1 MVVKKLLLVFV
12 LSAGVA
18 IAQPVSFTGTVST
31 DLADEDNW
39 EGGALPTAEDVAV
52 VDFSKLNG
60 ATEITNSTDQAF
72 AGLVLTNLPGTVTLW
87 GTNTTA
93 STPTTLTLGAD
104 GWRIHHTP
112 ETATKTDTK
121 LYLNLNL
128 ATAAEQTW
136 SFVDEY
142 YIYFNGTISGTAP
155 LTITSDYYLIHNV
168 APGYGGKI
176 RYTYKNKTYHYVRLC
191 RKGAWANDVEVTSG
205 RMEFVFTD
213 TATWQEIFPGRK
225 VQQGATLLLTQPKEP
240 QITFEDGDS
249 YQGGD
254 FVVDKGRFTQTG
266 GAVTSSVQV
275 GYSEYT
281 SLYEMRGGALKTSQ
295 LVIGNAARTDWTT
308 NQEFRLIGGEVFAD
322 RVELGWRARGNVMS
336 HVDLSVREG
345 SLTIADSTA
354 VDGGFHLGSNRKNTG
369 ESRNAGS
376 VSGGYRQTG
385 GTVKTPQVSLG
396 AYVGTNI
403 EEWIPPTNCWVTLA
417 MDGGLLDVGARGFNA
432 VVDRWNARPEGD
444 TTTQVNSRY
453 RISFKSGT
461 LAAYKPFTSE
471 LDFIIPVNTNTT
483 PFVVDTRA
491 NDVTFAAPIW
501 GAGNLEKKGAG
512 TLTLVDASRYTGRLA
527 VKEGTLKLMGAAST
541 DDTVDGERCFV
552 WRAEDAVKGLEEGA
566 EIETWPDA
574 TGTRTAVYDD
584 VVSKKNGVVNGDP
597 VTKPMVELNA
607 FNGHAGV
614 KFNQSALKIA
624 KADNPIAGSTN
635 WTVCVVLKTDSPGL
649 GSSPSWYLARGV
661 VGREEG
667 GVPNDWALVF
677 DANGHFGGGLGI
689 KHGSSDTAL
698 YTSAANYA
706 DGQPHVVFYSLDCN
720 GVRTITVDGEVK
732 SNTVTLDPSNKSPR
746 TAIDMYLGV
755 HNIADGGPK
764 KFAFIG
770 SVAEFR
776 FYPDKALT
784 ASERAGLGAA
794 LAAKYGAS
802 NAVGATGGAGTQ
814 KGELVQTAVDAPMPD
829 DGAAAWDADS
839 LDSLGD
845 GAAVASWTA
854 QDGNRVANLETG
866 CLQMTSGQD
875 LTTTVK
881 TGIQAPTLVKGA
893 FNGHHG
899 VRFSGYQALGIP
911 AADSPV
917 SGKTAW
923 SVAMVFRT
931 TETNHPGASAQF
943 YLGRGLFGAELPSNT
958 RADWGV
964 TFWANQGRVLAG
976 YGGKGT
982 GQGDNNL
989 LSRAWDLNDGE
1000 PHVLVATFDT
1010 TTGAVTILVDG
1021 VGVRQNGNK
1030 CTVETPRD
1038 AMRVLI
1044 GSINTDCFFR
1054 GDIAAFRLYD
1064 HALTLEESDALL
1076 AYWNDRYA
1084 IPPSPKNSH
1093 AAFESGRLGL
1103 GAKEIAVDA
1112 DATLVLPVARTAPF
1126 ALQAGQ
1132 RLTVSGAVKGTLGV
1146 GAGGVL
1152 DLTANPAAELD
1163 GLWLQ
1168 DGGVVK
1174 ASFNQTAPIALSS
1187 FRAEGTPV
1195 IELTDRPAQVPAT
1208 FTLFTYAGDA
1218 SLAEGLAWT
1227 VTGASRASTV
1237 VVEDGKV
1244 MVRTAV
1250 GTLLIVR

>member
-1 MVVKKLLLVFV
+1 MKTILYALGFV

-18 IAQPVSFTGTVST
+18 VAQPVSFTGAVST
-31 DLADEDNW
+31 DLAIAANW

-72 AGLVLTNLPGTVTLW
+72 AGLVLTNLPGTVTFW

-93 STPTTLTLGAD
+93 STPTTLTLGAS

-128 ATAAEQTW
+128 VTAAEQTW

-155 LTITSDYYLIHNV
+155 LTITSDYYLIHNI

-191 RKGAWANDVEVTSG
+191 RKGTWANDVEVTSG

-240 QITFEDGDS
+240 KITFGDGDS
-249 YQGGD
+249 YQGYGL
-254 FVVDKGRFTQTG
+254 VVDYGRFTQTS
-266 GAVTSSVQV
+266 GAITSDVQV
-275 GYSEYT
+275 GYSNYS
-281 SLYEMRGGALKTSQ
+281 SLYEMRGGFLKTGN
-295 LVIGNAARTDWTT
+295 LVIGNCTRTEWTT
-308 NQEFRLIGGEVFAD
+308 NQEFRLIGGEVTAN
-322 RVELGWRARGNVMS
+322 RVELGWRARGNDMG
-336 HVDLSVREG
+336 HVDLSVRGG
-345 SLTIADSTA
+345 SLTVADSSA
-354 VDGGFHLGSNRKNTG
+354 VDDGFHLGVNRKNSD
-369 ESRNAGS
+369 ESRDAGS

-385 GTVKTPQVSLG
+385 GTFKTPQVSLG
-396 AYVGTNI
+396 SYVSSNLNH
-403 EEWIPPTNCWVTLA
+403 WIPPTNCWMTLA
-417 MDGGLLDVGARGFNA
+417 MDGGLLDVGARGFN
-432 VVDRWNARPEGD
+432 VVADRWNARPEGD

-501 GAGNLEKKGAG
+501 GSGNLEKKGAG

-527 VKEGTLKLMGAAST
+527 VKEGSLKLMGAAST

-552 WRAEDAVKGLEEGA
+552 WRAEDAVKGLEEGT

-574 TGTRTAVYDD
+574 TGMRAAVYDGI
-584 VVSKKNGVVNGDP
+584 SKNGLA
-597 VTKPMVELNA
+597 VTKPTVELNA

-614 KFNQSALKIA
+614 KFNQSALKVA
-624 KADNPIAGSTN
+624 KDYNPLAGATN
-635 WTVCVVLKTDSPGL
+635 WTVCIVLKTDTVGL
-649 GSSPSWYLARGV
+649 GNSPSWYLARGV

-667 GVPNDWALVF
+667 GVQNDWALVF
-677 DANGHFGGGLGI
+677 DANGHFGGGLGV
-689 KHGSSDTAL
+689 KQGTGNKASDSCL

-720 GVRTITVDGEVK
+720 GVRTVTVDGEVK
-732 SNTVTLDPSNKSPR
+732 SNTVTLDSSNKNPR

-755 HNIADGGPK
+755 HNLVDGNGPK
-764 KFAFIG
+764 DYAFIG
-770 SVAEFR
+770 TVAEFR

-784 ASERAGLGAA
+784 ASERAGLGAT

-802 NAVGATGGAGTQ
+802 NAVGATGGVGAQ
-814 KGELVQTAVDAPMPD
+814 KGELAQTAVDAPMPN

-839 LDSLGD
+839 LDALAD
-845 GAAVASWTA
+845 GAAVESWTA

-866 CLQMTSGQD
+866 NLRMASEQN
-875 LTTTVK
+875 LTTTAK
-881 TGIQAPTLVKGA
+881 TDIQAPTLVKGA

-917 SGKTAW
+917 SGKTDW

-964 TFWANQGRVLAG
+964 TFWANQGRILAG

-982 GQGDNNL
+982 GHGDNNL

-1030 CTVETPRD
+1030 CTVETPRE

-1044 GSINTDCFFR
+1044 GSINTDYFFR

-1112 DATLVLPVARTAPF
+1112 GATLVLPVARTAPF
-1126 ALQAGQ
+1126 ALKAGQ

-1152 DLTANPAAELD
+1152 DLTANPSAELD
-1163 GLWLQ
+1163 GLWLKE
-1168 DGGVVK
+1168 DGVVK